1 MLTGILGT
9 RIMTA
14 LAALFNFLALNL
26 ALLVFSLP
34 VITLPAAVSA
44 ATLALDRWRRDGE
57 DQVVR
62 EFLIGFR
69 DQWARQTVLVGVPLA
84 AAVLGVIE
92 VRHFAGGGGADG
104 RIALGLGTVALVVTA
119 SALGY
124 VFLLAARGVEGPEGS
139 VGLSDTA
146 GPVGLPDTAA
156 SVGLPDTAASVGLPD
171 TAASVGLADTAAS
184 VGLSDTAGAVGL
196 AGTTGTTGVA
206 GLAGT
211 AGSTAAAFW
220 TLCLGLAVRN
230 LLVTGPLFLVV
241 IGGAAV
247 VAWIDPPLLLLGLPL
262 LALQL
267 MRVTADFGLRRLA
280 ARRAS

>member
-9 RIMTA
+9 RIMAA

-34 VITLPAAVSA
+34 VITAPAAVSA
-44 ATLALDRWRRDGE
+44 ATRALERWRRDGE

-69 DQWARQTVLVGVPLA
+69 AQWARQTVLVGVPLA

-92 VRHFAGGGGADG
+92 VRHFAAGAG
-104 RIALGLGTVALVVTA
+104 AANRLALGFGTAALLVTV

-124 VFLLAARGVEGPEGS
+124 VFLLVARNVEGPDGS
-139 VGLSDTA
+139 
-146 GPVGLPDTAA
+146 
-156 SVGLPDTAASVGLPD
+156 
-171 TAASVGLADTAAS
+171 
-184 VGLSDTAGAVGL
+184 
-196 AGTTGTTGVA
+196 A

-211 AGSTAAAFW
+211 AGSAGLAGTAGAGGSTAAEFW
-220 TLCLGLAVRN
+220 TLCIGLAVRS
-230 LLVTGPLFLVV
+230 LFVTGPLFLVV
-241 IGGAAV
+241 IGGAAAL
-247 VAWIDPPLLLLGLPL
+247 AWIDPPLLLLGLPL

-267 MRVTADFGLRRLA
+267 MRVTANFGLRRA
-280 ARRAS
+280 GGARG

>member
-139 VGLSDTA
+139 VGLA
-146 GPVGLPDTAA
+146 
-156 SVGLPDTAASVGLPD
+156 D

-184 VGLSDTAGAVGL
+184 VGLADTAGPVGL
-196 AGTTGTTGVA
+196 AGTTGTTGTTGVA
-206 GLAGT
+206 GVAGT

>member
-139 VGLSDTA
+139 VGLADTA
-146 GPVGLPDTAA
+146 GPVGLA
-156 SVGLPDTAASVGLPD
+156 D

-184 VGLSDTAGAVGL
+184 VGLADTAASVGLADTAGPVGL

-206 GLAGT
+206 GVAGT

>member
-44 ATLALDRWRRDGE
+44 ATLTLDRWRRDGE

-92 VRHFAGGGGADG
+92 VRHFAGGGGANG

-156 SVGLPDTAASVGLPD
+156 SVGL
-171 TAASVGLADTAAS
+171 
-184 VGLSDTAGAVGL
+184 SDTAGAVGL
-196 AGTTGTTGVA
+196 AGTTGVA

>member
-139 VGLSDTA
+139 VGLADTA
-146 GPVGLPDTAA
+146 GP
-156 SVGLPDTAASVGLPD
+156 
-171 TAASVGLADTAAS
+171 
-184 VGLSDTAGAVGL
+184 VGL

-206 GLAGT
+206 GVAGT

>member
-57 DQVVR
+57 DQVMR

-156 SVGLPDTAASVGLPD
+156 SVGL
-171 TAASVGLADTAAS
+171 
-184 VGLSDTAGAVGL
+184 SDTAGAVGL
-196 AGTTGTTGVA
+196 AGTTGVA

>member
-139 VGLSDTA
+139 VGLA
-146 GPVGLPDTAA
+146 
-156 SVGLPDTAASVGLPD
+156 D
-171 TAASVGLADTAAS
+171 TAASVGLADTA
-184 VGLSDTAGAVGL
+184 GPVGL
-196 AGTTGTTGVA
+196 AGTTGTTGTTGVA
-206 GLAGT
+206 GVAGT